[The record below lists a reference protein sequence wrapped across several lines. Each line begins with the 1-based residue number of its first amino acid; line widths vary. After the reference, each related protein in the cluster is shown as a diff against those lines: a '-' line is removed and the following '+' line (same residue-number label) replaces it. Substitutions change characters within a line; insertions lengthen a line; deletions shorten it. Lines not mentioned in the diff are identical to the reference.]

1 MMSILL
7 QPGDLLHA
15 RALVIDRN
23 DGKHSASSTI
33 LTTCKRHNENKL
45 FLIRREMVHP
55 KEGLI
60 ES

>member
-7 QPGDLLHA
+7 QPGELFHR
-15 RALVIDRN
+15 RALVINRN

-33 LTTCKRHNENKL
+33 LTTCKRHNENIL